1 VLGQLG
7 TPFGY
12 LTFGHKQ
19 TCCSISISIRKDVD
33 LSRQAQDCRT
43 KTAVWFTKTRLG
55 QERIRA
61 GQPNARYAHRD
72 SYRAQAPACAVRAQR
87 VNASAQHTVA
97 KTSMVFGSC
106 ARHLGVLNFGC
117 AGISQVRCRLI
128 TGRRTK
134 WMDRCASNERTHSLS
149 LSLSLSHSLSLSLSL
164 VATTFP
170 QLLVFDDSFSE

>member
-1 VLGQLG
+1 MGQLG

-12 LTFGHKQ
+12 LTFGCKR
-19 TCCSISISIRKDVD
+19 TCCSISISIRKGVD
-33 LSRQAQDCRT
+33 HLPRQAQGCRT

-134 WMDRCASNERTHSLS
+134 WMDRCASNELS
-149 LSLSLSHSLSLSLSL
+149 LSLSLSPSLSLSLSRGNNFPA
-164 VATTFP
+164 ATCFRR
-170 QLLVFDDSFSE
+170 LVF